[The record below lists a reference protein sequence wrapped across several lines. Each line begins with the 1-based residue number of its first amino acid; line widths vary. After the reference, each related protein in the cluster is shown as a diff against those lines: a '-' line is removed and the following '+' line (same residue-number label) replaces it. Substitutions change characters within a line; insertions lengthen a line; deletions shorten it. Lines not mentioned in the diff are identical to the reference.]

1 MILKINSMKINTFYF
16 LVFILLSSC
25 KDKEVSDKNLNTDKL
40 SIEGTWE
47 LISRYNYID
56 NKVVDSFGLG
66 EGYRQVKMYTP
77 TKVMWSRMRPAD
89 SSEWFG
95 YGSYEI
101 NENGDKLTEILD
113 YGSVMMSK
121 IIEEEKE
128 FTFELILKKDAFIQ
142 IELDDEGNRVISEN
156 YIRIE

>member
-1 MILKINSMKINTFYF
+1 MKNHLIF
-16 LVFILLSSC
+16 LLACMLVLSC
-25 KDKEVSDKNLNTDKL
+25 KNKEMSENSTTDAVKKL
-40 SIEGTWE
+40 SLEGTWE
-47 LISRYNYID
+47 LISRYNYVD
-56 NKVVDSFGLG
+56 NKIADSFGLD

-101 NENGDKLTEILD
+101 NDLQDRLTEVLD
-113 YGSVMMSK
+113 YGSVMMSQ

-128 FTFELILKKDAFIQ
+128 FTFELLLKQNSFIQ
-142 IELDDEGNRVISEN
+142 IELDDDGNRVISEN

>member
-1 MILKINSMKINTFYF
+1 MKINSI
-16 LVFILLSSC
+16 LILAFILLSSC
-25 KDKEVSDKNLNTDKL
+25 KDKKISDKNLNTDKL

-66 EGYRQVKMYTP
+66 EGYRQVKMYTQ
-77 TKVMWSRMRPAD
+77 TKVMWSRTRPAD

-101 NENGDKLTEILD
+101 NEKGDKLTEILD
-113 YGSVMMSK
+113 YGSVMMNK

-128 FTFELILKKDAFIQ
+128 FTFELVLKKDAFIQ

>member
-1 MILKINSMKINTFYF
+1 MKINTFYF

-142 IELDDEGNRVISEN
+142 IELDDEGNRVLSEN

>member
-1 MILKINSMKINTFYF
+1 MKIKFFY
-16 LVFILLSSC
+16 LLIVIILSSC
-25 KDKEVSDKNLNTDKL
+25 KDTLIKNNENKL
-40 SIEGTWE
+40 TLEGTWE

-56 NKVVDSFGLG
+56 NKVVDSFGLAD
-66 EGYRQVKMYTP
+66 GYRQVKMYTS

-101 NENGDKLTEILD
+101 NPARDSLTEVLD
-113 YGSVMMSK
+113 YGSVLMSQ

-128 FTFELILKKDAFIQ
+128 FVFELLLKKDSFIQ
-142 IELDDEGNRVISEN
+142 IELDEDGNRVISEN

>member
-1 MILKINSMKINTFYF
+1 MKINSLF
-16 LVFILLSSC
+16 LLAIIVLTSC
-25 KDKEVSDKNLNTDKL
+25 KEKQTTDTSSMNNENHLNLV
-40 SIEGTWE
+40 GTWE

-56 NKVVDSFGLG
+56 NKVADSFGLG
-66 EGYRQVKMYTP
+66 EGYRQVKIYTP

-101 NENGDKLTEILD
+101 NAAQDTLMEVLD
-113 YGSVMMSK
+113 YGSTMMSK
-121 IIEEEKE
+121 VIDEEKE
-128 FTFELILKKDAFIQ
+128 FKFELQLKKNSFIQ
-142 IELDDEGNRVISEN
+142 IELDDDGNRVISEN

>member
-1 MILKINSMKINTFYF
+1 MKIHIILIFALLF
-16 LVFILLSSC
+16 LTSC
-25 KDKEVSDKNLNTDKL
+25 KDKGKTDVEQNNEKKL
-40 SIEGTWE
+40 SLIGTWE

-56 NKVVDSFGLG
+56 NKVADSFGLG
-66 EGYRQVKMYTP
+66 EGYRQVKMYSP

-101 NENGDKLTEILD
+101 NNAQDSLTEILD
-113 YGSVMMSK
+113 YGSTMMSR
-121 IIEEEKE
+121 IIAEQKE
-128 FTFELILKKDAFIQ
+128 FTFELLLKENSFIQ
-142 IELDDEGNRVISEN
+142 IELDDDGNRVISEN